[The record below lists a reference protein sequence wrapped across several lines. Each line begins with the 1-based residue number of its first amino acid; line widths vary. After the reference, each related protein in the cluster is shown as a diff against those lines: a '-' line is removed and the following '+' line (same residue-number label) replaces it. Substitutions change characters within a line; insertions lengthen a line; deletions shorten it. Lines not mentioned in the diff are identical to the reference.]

1 MNLTDLQ
8 MELRSMEKH
17 ISELQKAIEG
27 MKPKT
32 EEEEKEDFARIT
44 KLALEYPIKDT
55 NVSRVSPVL
64 QKEYMQALSWLMLSS
79 ESKMQDRL
87 LYLCRIASGCGMEF
101 HAEELYQAGL
111 GFQLEDME
119 KICMDFQELKYAFL
133 ADALVIANISGEA
146 SEKEISLIADI
157 ARVFGCEKWEIEIT
171 GLVAKGILTG
181 DWDVLEKAP
190 APEKNRWGIK
200 ENFEGL
206 IPEEWIISHRRECGR
221 LCVEEYKKTGSIAD
235 LFTEQSM
242 PKYLC
247 IIKSRLQAGEL
258 VKKGD
263 VLVTYEYEKEILAE
277 KGSLWWKMQYQEK
290 MVKQEEKIYAP
301 CDGVVFFLEDSEKY
315 AEPGKKMKYMVAYV
329 VSYFDDYQKFS
340 IWYWKN
346 KKRKEKQ

>member
-44 KLALEYPIKDT
+44 RLALEYPIKDT

-64 QKEYMQALSWLMLSS
+64 QKEYMQALSWLMLSFG
-79 ESKMQDRL
+79 SKKWDRL
-87 LYLCRIASGCGMEF
+87 LYLCRIASGCGMEL
-101 HAEELYQAGL
+101 HAEELYRAGL
-111 GFQLEDME
+111 EFQPEDME
-119 KICMDFQELKYAFL
+119 KICMDFQKLKYAFL

-157 ARVFGCEKWEIEIT
+157 ARVFGCEKWEVQVTALI
-171 GLVAKGILTG
+171 AKGILIG
-181 DWDVLEKAP
+181 NWDVLEEVSVFSKD
-190 APEKNRWGIK
+190 RWK
-200 ENFEGL
+200 MQENFRQL
-206 IPEEWIISHRRECGR
+206 IPEEWIVSHRRECGR
-221 LCVEEYKKTGSIAD
+221 LCVEEYNEAQIKKYVENSFRNFFEEKSQGS
-235 LFTEQSM
+235 L
-242 PKYLC
+242 PKYPC
-247 IIKSRLQAGEL
+247 IIKSRLQTGEL
-258 VKKGD
+258 VTKGD
-263 VLVTYEYEKEILAE
+263 ALVTYEKEI
-277 KGSLWWKMQYQEK
+277 
-290 MVKQEEKIYAP
+290 KQEEKIYAP
-301 CDGVVFFLEDSEKY
+301 CDGVVFFLEDREKD
-315 AEPGKKMKYMVAYV
+315 AETGKKMKYIAAYV